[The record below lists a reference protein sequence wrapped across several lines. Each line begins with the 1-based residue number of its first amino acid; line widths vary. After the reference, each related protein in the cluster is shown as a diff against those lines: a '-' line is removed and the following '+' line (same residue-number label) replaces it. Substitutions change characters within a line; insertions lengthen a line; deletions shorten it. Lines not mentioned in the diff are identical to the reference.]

1 MVAIKSND
9 PLHGLTLKKIMTN
22 LEEWYGFPALAQKI
36 KINCFAH
43 DPSLN
48 SSLKFLRQTPWAR
61 AKVEQLYL
69 TTLKQREVLK

>member
-1 MVAIKSND
+1 MAEIKSND
-9 PLHGLTLKKIMTN
+9 PLHGITLKKIMTD
-22 LEEWYGFPALAQKI
+22 LEEWYGWPALAQKI

-61 AKVEQLYL
+61 EKVERLYL
-69 TTLKQREVLK
+69 TALKRQANSK